1 MGGGEGAG
9 GVAGA
14 TRRACV
20 TPHRLG
26 SIRAH
31 HFRCPVAGTG
41 PVDPSRPLAATHPRA
56 PFDRAYGTAKQA
68 PRTSCP
74 GAAEDRKGGAGRR
87 ASARGGPAAVASS
100 GFEVLGEEVG
110 AALPGVGGR
119 GGVVRGAIVG

>member
-74 GAAEDRKGGAGRR
+74 GAGGGSEGGLAWLRQALR
-87 ASARGGPAAVASS
+87 FLAKKSVQRFQASVAA
-100 GFEVLGEEVG
+100 
-110 AALPGVGGR
+110 AALYEGR
-119 GGVVRGAIVG
+119 